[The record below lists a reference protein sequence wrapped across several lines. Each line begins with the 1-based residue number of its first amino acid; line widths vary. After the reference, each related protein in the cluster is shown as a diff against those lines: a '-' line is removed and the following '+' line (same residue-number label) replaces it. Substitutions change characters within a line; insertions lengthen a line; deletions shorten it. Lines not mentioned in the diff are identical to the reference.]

1 MSPLPLPCP
10 SPISL
15 WLFEN
20 NAIINNLLVK
30 HIWALAPEWLS
41 PDDPKFPS
49 QLALVRTF
57 LPHGGSTP
65 HIQEVVPEHVLVA
78 LGWVSPPVP
87 SVPGSPVH
95 PADNDEDDNDDNEE
109 FQPSSEEL
117 GLIMGP
123 GSEDV
128 DEEGVVDGPVYGP
141 GLLPMPE
148 EKEKIIEEVLLVDA
162 AGRRLVEEAQRMLP
176 CQ

>member
-1 MSPLPLPCP
+1 MSPLPFPCP
-10 SPISL
+10 SPVSL
-15 WLFEN
+15 QLFEN

-41 PDDPKFPS
+41 PNNPKFPL

-57 LPHGGSTP
+57 LLHGGSTP
-65 HIQEVVPEHVLVA
+65 RIREVVPKHVLVA

-87 SVPGSPVH
+87 SVPGSPVRQ
-95 PADNDEDDNDDNEE
+95 ADDDEDDDDDNEE

-117 GLIMGP
+117 GLVNGP

-128 DEEGVVDGPVYGP
+128 DEEGMVDGLVYGP
-141 GLLPMPE
+141 ELLLMPE

-162 AGRRLVEEAQRMLP
+162 AGRRLVDEARRMLP
-176 CQ
+176 CR

>member
-1 MSPLPLPCP
+1 M
-10 SPISL
+10 
-15 WLFEN
+15 
-20 NAIINNLLVK
+20 
-30 HIWALAPEWLS
+30 APEWLL
-41 PDDPKFPS
+41 PNNPKFPL

-65 HIQEVVPEHVLVA
+65 RIREVVPEHVLVA

-87 SVPGSPVH
+87 SVPGSPIRQV
-95 PADNDEDDNDDNEE
+95 DDDEDDDDDDEE
-109 FQPSSEEL
+109 FQPSSEEP
-117 GLIMGP
+117 GLVIGP

-148 EKEKIIEEVLLVDA
+148 EKEKIIKEVLLVDA
-162 AGRRLVEEAQRMLP
+162 AGRRLVDEAQRMLP
-176 CQ
+176 CW